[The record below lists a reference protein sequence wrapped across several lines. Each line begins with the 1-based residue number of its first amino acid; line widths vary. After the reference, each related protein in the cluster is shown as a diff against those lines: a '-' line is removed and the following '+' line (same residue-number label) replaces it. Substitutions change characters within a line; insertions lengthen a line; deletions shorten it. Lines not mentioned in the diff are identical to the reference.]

1 MIREAVKTIYFKKFS
16 SRWVNFAQNC
26 HFAHL
31 KPLLCLL
38 LLCIHL
44 WGRQTKIFF
53 EFISNKESHST
64 EVTSL
69 ILLFSEVASAI
80 GFERR
85 NLSKNLVEARDNL
98 FEMHLIQSLKN
109 EFCLPLFSKYPA
121 TSKNSYFYKMTLS
134 L

>member
-1 MIREAVKTIYFKKFS
+1 LLRIVILLIENPCSAFYFYVS
-16 SRWVNFAQNC
+16 
-26 HFAHL
+26 
-31 KPLLCLL
+31 
-38 LLCIHL
+38 I
-44 WGRQTKIFF
+44 WGVGRPKYFF